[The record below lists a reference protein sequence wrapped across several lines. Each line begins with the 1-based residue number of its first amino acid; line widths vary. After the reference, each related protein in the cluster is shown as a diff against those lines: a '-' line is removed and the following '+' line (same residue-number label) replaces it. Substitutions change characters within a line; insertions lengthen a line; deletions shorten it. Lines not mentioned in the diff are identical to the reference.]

1 MMKYLTRRIVLLTA
15 LYVCIIFGIFAL
27 QFTSGNAFSVT
38 LGSIRVSCTMD
49 TSVDGR
55 SRPVLPIHIG
65 ANGLDF
71 FLTEQNPLMAYASD
85 SSGAPLKVTG
95 LTQNANGFE
104 IDFTDNVNVSFSS
117 EKRGDVD
124 IVTIVARIP
133 QKYQNVAFPYKITR
147 SAKLEKQ
154 GSLILVNTGKQ
165 QYAFSGATINPD
177 AGKASHS
184 LLIQRSSPVVYYQSW
199 IPAKGLSLDSLASL
213 PGSSEAD
220 YGRAVELYSSKA
232 LLAFKESVAA
242 GNLSEPLVAAY
253 IAEMGR
259 IGMYQAA
266 IESLPETWRND
277 PSRTWQTNTF
287 LDHLERTYAGYI
299 TKEHEDRSMI
309 SRKLTDNNPEVFEFP
324 SLVPYLVDRGST
336 ILIKDIFRLS
346 ASLDMTSITARQA
359 AGILEAMMDY
369 QAYAPEDQNA
379 LLALADSCERKL
391 KSSFVLI
398 GNNLYLSDNGKTV
411 NTLDTLGTAAILVKY
426 GAWADG
432 NSNWTV
438 AGHLLVTSLAA
449 NSSDKGAVA
458 PQFAFT
464 SSEGQDAKTGITAG
478 SEKPLDAA
486 TVYPAL
492 VISNT
497 WYPHCVSLANQ
508 AGAGIWA
515 WTSAQSIKV
524 SKSADGV
531 MKVTTRFP
539 QGETHYM
546 VLNGIKRFYRISIYG
561 IDFHTDPHFESY
573 NSSGYRYNEET
584 NTLYLKMRHKSE
596 YEDVI
601 IYTGDDPVKP
611 SSAPASPASGGT
623 TPVTAAPAE
632 GSAAGQF

>member
-1 MMKYLTRRIVLLTA
+1 MKYLTRRIVLLTA

-38 LGSIRVSCTMD
+38 LGSLRVSCTMD
-49 TSVDGR
+49 TSEKGHT
-55 SRPVLPIHIG
+55 RPILPLHIG

-71 FLTEQNPLMAYASD
+71 FLDDQNPLMAYTAER
-85 SSGAPLKVTG
+85 SGAPLKVIN
-95 LTQNANGFE
+95 LTQNATGFE

-117 EKRGDVD
+117 EKRGDAD
-124 IVTIVARIP
+124 IVTIVAQIP
-133 QKYQNVAFPYKITR
+133 QKYQNVVFPYKVTR

-177 AGKASHS
+177 AGKAARS
-184 LLIQRSSPVVYYQSW
+184 LVMQRSSPVVYYQSW
-199 IPAKGLSLDSLASL
+199 IPAKGLSIDSLASL

-220 YGRAVELYSSKA
+220 YNRAVELYSAKA
-232 LLAFKESVAA
+232 LLAFKESVAS

-253 IAEMGR
+253 ISEMGR

-277 PSRTWQTNTF
+277 PARTWQTDTF
-287 LDHLERTYAGYI
+287 LDHLERTYAGYN
-299 TKEHEDRSMI
+299 TKEREDRSMI

-346 ASLDMTSITARQA
+346 TVLDMTSITSRQA

-369 QAYAPEDQNA
+369 QTYAPNDQNA
-379 LLALADSCERKL
+379 LLALTDSCERKL

-411 NTLDTLGTAAILVKY
+411 STLDTLGTAAILVKY
-426 GAWADG
+426 GAWVEG
-432 NSNWTV
+432 NSNWAA

-449 NSSDKGAVA
+449 NSSDKGTV
-458 PQFAFT
+458 PSQFTFT
-464 SSEGQDAKTGITAG
+464 SAEGQDAKTGIASGT
-478 SEKPLDAA
+478 EKPLDAA

-497 WYPHCVSLANQ
+497 WYPHSVSLADQ

-524 SKSADGV
+524 TKSADGV

-546 VLNGIKRFYRISIYG
+546 VLNGIKHFYRISIYG

-573 NSSGYRYNEET
+573 NSSGYGYNEET
-584 NTLYLKMRHKSE
+584 HTLFLKMRHKSE

-601 IYTGDDPVKP
+601 IYTGNDPAQPAAVP
-611 SSAPASPASGGT
+611 SAAAPASSSAPPASASPA
-623 TPVTAAPAE
+623 E
-632 GSAAGQF
+632 